1 MKSRRERKAKK
12 VELHGKEPPPW
23 FKKQSDGCSVSSRTM
38 RFLLRARHARDICY
52 RHDFAYY
59 RIALQ
64 WPPGSGEWVGDRM
77 MADFRL
83 KENLKLIAHN
93 RLRGWIY
100 SRLYFRGTRI
110 GGRYAMK
117 PLDELVM
124 PPTPE
129 ALEQLE
135 QYLHTPITEQ
145 ARGKLA
151 QWRSQLESI

>member
-1 MKSRRERKAKK
+1 MKRRKTKKAK
-12 VELHGKEPPPW
+12 LHGKEPPPW
-23 FKKQSDGCSVSSRTM
+23 FKNQSDGCSVPTYTM

-64 WPPGSGEWVGDRM
+64 WPSESGECKGERLT
-77 MADFRL
+77 ADINL
-83 KENLKLIAHN
+83 KKNLKLIAHN
-93 RLRGWIY
+93 RFMGWIY

-117 PLDELVM
+117 DLSELVM

-135 QYLHTPITEQ
+135 QYLHVPMTEQ
-145 ARGKLA
+145 ARDKIAEWKKQFEAG
-151 QWRSQLESI
+151 